1 MNISVL
7 GLGYVGVVLA
17 ACLADNDHRVIGVDV
32 NPTKV
37 DIIKQ
42 GRSPIIEKGLNEL
55 VLKGLNSGNLDAS
68 THTQQAVLDSDL
80 SFVCVGT
87 PSNGNGNIDLTY
99 VKRVCEQI
107 GIALAKKPGYHV
119 VVMRST
125 MLPGSTEDLVIPTL
139 EAASAKKAG
148 VDFGVCFN
156 PEFLREGSSIEDFY
170 NPPFTIIGAQDE
182 KAARVLNSVY
192 SMLTAPSF
200 QIQIKEAEMVK
211 YVNNAFH
218 ALKVAFANEIGS
230 ICKQQDI
237 DSHTV
242 MDIFC
247 QDTKLNLSPYYL
259 KPGFA
264 FGGSCLPKDLR
275 ALLYHSNRLDVKTPV
290 LDSILPSNDIQI
302 NRATQIIKQLGYKS
316 VGILGFSFKDGTD
329 DLRESPM
336 VELIEYLIGKGYQVQ
351 VYDRNVSLANLHGA
365 NRAYIEKGIPHIS
378 SLMTDSM
385 DEVLE
390 SSQVIVIGNKSAEF
404 KEVPDRLK
412 EDQHLVDLVRITDTY
427 HALNGQYHGINW

>member
-1 MNISVL
+1 MNISVF
-7 GLGYVGVVLA
+7 GLGYVGIVLA
-17 ACLADNDHRVIGVDV
+17 ACLADNGNKVVGVDV

-37 DIIKQ
+37 DIVKQ

-55 VLKGLNSGNLDAS
+55 VNKGLISGNLDA
-68 THTQQAVLDSDL
+68 TTDTQKAVLESDL

-99 VKRVCEQI
+99 VKRVCEEI
-107 GIALAKKPGYHV
+107 GAAIAKKTSYHV
-119 VVMRST
+119 VVLRST
-125 MLPGSTEDLVIPTL
+125 MLPGSTEELVIPTL
-139 EAASAKKAG
+139 EGASGKKAG
-148 VDFGVCFN
+148 VEFGVCFN

-170 NPPFTIIGAQDE
+170 NPPFTIIGAEDQ
-182 KAARVLNSVY
+182 KAAQVLANVY

-200 QIQIKEAEMVK
+200 QIHIQEAEMVK

-230 ICKQQDI
+230 ICKQQGI

-247 QDTKLNLSPYYL
+247 RDTKLNLSPYYL

-275 ALLYHSNRLDVKTPV
+275 ALLYHSSRLDVKTPV
-290 LDSILPSNDIQI
+290 LGSILPSNEIQVS
-302 NRATQIIKQLGYKS
+302 RATQIIKQLGHKR

-365 NRAYIEKGIPHIS
+365 NRAYIEKEIPHIS
-378 SLMTDSM
+378 SLMTDSI
-385 DEVLE
+385 DQILQ
-390 SSQVIVIGNKSAEF
+390 SSEIIVIGNKSAEF
-404 KEVPDRLK
+404 KDVANRLQ
-412 EDQHLVDLVRITDTY
+412 ENQYLVDLVRITNGY
-427 HALNGQYHGINW
+427 HSLNGQYHGINW

>member
-1 MNISVL
+1 MNISVF
-7 GLGYVGVVLA
+7 GLGYVGIVLA
-17 ACLADNDHRVIGVDV
+17 ACLADNGNKVLGVDV

-37 DIIKQ
+37 DIVKQ

-55 VLKGLNSGNLDAS
+55 VNKCLISGNLDA
-68 THTQQAVLDSDL
+68 TTDTQKAVLESDL

-99 VKRVCEQI
+99 VKRVCEEI
-107 GIALAKKPGYHV
+107 GAAIAEKTSYHV
-119 VVMRST
+119 VVLRST

-139 EAASAKKAG
+139 EAASGKKAG
-148 VDFGVCFN
+148 LEFGVCFN

-170 NPPFTIIGAQDE
+170 NPPFTIIGAEDQR
-182 KAARVLNSVY
+182 AAQVLTKVY

-200 QIQIKEAEMVK
+200 QIHIQEAEMVK

-230 ICKQQDI
+230 ICKQQGI

-275 ALLYHSNRLDVKTPV
+275 ALLYHSSRLDVKTPV
-290 LDSILPSNDIQI
+290 LGSILPSNEIQVS
-302 NRATQIIKQLGYKS
+302 RATQIIKQLGHKR

-365 NRAYIEKGIPHIS
+365 NRAYIEKEIPHIS
-378 SLMTDSM
+378 SLMTDSI
-385 DEVLE
+385 DQILQ
-390 SSQVIVIGNKSAEF
+390 SSEIIVIGNKSAEF
-404 KEVPDRLK
+404 KDVANRLQ
-412 EDQHLVDLVRITDTY
+412 ENQYLVDLVRITNGY
-427 HALNGQYHGINW
+427 HSLNGQYHGINW

>member
-1 MNISVL
+1 MNISVF
-7 GLGYVGVVLA
+7 GLGYVGIVLA
-17 ACLADNDHRVIGVDV
+17 ACLADNGNKVLGVDV

-37 DIIKQ
+37 DIVKQ

-55 VLKGLNSGNLDAS
+55 VNKGLISGNLDA
-68 THTQQAVLDSDL
+68 TTDTQKAVLESDL

-99 VKRVCEQI
+99 VKRVCEEI
-107 GIALAKKPGYHV
+107 GAAIAEKTSYHV
-119 VVMRST
+119 VVLRST
-125 MLPGSTEDLVIPTL
+125 MLPGSTEELVIPTL
-139 EAASAKKAG
+139 EGASGKKAG
-148 VDFGVCFN
+148 VEFGVCFN

-170 NPPFTIIGAQDE
+170 NPPFTIIGAQDP
-182 KAARVLNSVY
+182 KAAQVLANVY

-200 QIQIKEAEMVK
+200 QIHIQEAEMVK

-230 ICKQQDI
+230 ICKQQGI

-275 ALLYHSNRLDVKTPV
+275 ALLYHSSRLDVKTPV
-290 LDSILPSNDIQI
+290 LGSILPSNEIQVS
-302 NRATQIIKQLGYKS
+302 RATQIIKQLGHKR

-365 NRAYIEKGIPHIS
+365 NRAYIEKEIPHIS
-378 SLMTDSM
+378 SLMTDSI
-385 DEVLE
+385 DQILQ
-390 SSQVIVIGNKSAEF
+390 SSEIIVIGNKSAEF
-404 KEVPDRLK
+404 KDVANRLQ
-412 EDQHLVDLVRITDTY
+412 ENQYLVDLVRITNGY
-427 HALNGQYHGINW
+427 HSLNGQYHGINW

>member
-1 MNISVL
+1 MNISVF

-17 ACLADNDHRVIGVDV
+17 ACLADNGNRVVGVDV

-37 DIIKQ
+37 EIIKQ

-55 VLKGLNSGNLDAS
+55 VQRGIQQDSLVAS
-68 THTQQAVLDSDL
+68 TDTRQAVLDSEL

-99 VKRVCEQI
+99 VRRVCEQI
-107 GIALAKKPGYHV
+107 GSALAEKQNYHV
-119 VVMRST
+119 VVLRST
-125 MLPGSTEDLVIPTL
+125 MLPGSTQEIVIPTL
-139 EAASAKKAG
+139 EASSGKVAG
-148 VDFGVCFN
+148 LDFGVCFN

-170 NPPFTIIGAQDE
+170 NPPFTIIGAEDP
-182 KAARVLNSVY
+182 KAAQALANVY
-192 SMLTAPSF
+192 SMLTAPTF
-200 QIQIKEAEMVK
+200 HIHIKEAEMVK

-230 ICKQQDI
+230 ICKQQNI

-247 QDTKLNLSPYYL
+247 KDTKLNLSPYYL

-275 ALLYHSNRLDVKTPV
+275 ALLYHSMRLDVKTPV
-290 LDSILPSNDIQI
+290 LDSILPSNDIQV
-302 NRATQIIKQLGYKS
+302 NRAYQIIKQLGLKR
-316 VGILGFSFKDGTD
+316 VGVLGFSFKDGTD

-365 NRAYIEKGIPHIS
+365 NRAYIEKEIPHIS
-378 SLMTDSM
+378 SLMTDTI
-385 DEVLE
+385 DQVLDN
-390 SSQVIVIGNKSAEF
+390 SQIIVIGNKSAEF
-404 KEVPDRLK
+404 KDVANQL
-412 EDQHLVDLVRITDTY
+412 QANQYLVDLVRITNSY
-427 HALNGQYHGINW
+427 HTLNGQYHGINW